1 MKPRYVVGID
11 PGVST
16 GFAVYDRHEKVLLQ
30 VSTLT
35 ILTAMT
41 RVLDLIAH
49 GCEIEL
55 LFEDARLRRFFGTKG
70 REVLQGAGS
79 IKRDCS
85 IWQEFCELH
94 GIKYTAI
101 APQNART
108 KVDAVLFGKLTGY
121 TGRTSEHS
129 RDASMLVFGA

>member
-1 MKPRYVVGID
+1 MKPRYVCGVD

-30 VSTLT
+30 VSTLS

-49 GCEIEL
+49 GCEIEIR
-55 LFEDARLRRFFGTKG
+55 FEDARLRRFFGSKG

-101 APQNART
+101 APQKAVT